1 MFILLNIS
9 KFVMKQLISNQRVSC
24 LYQRGG
30 RVKKTAFFV
39 LWDFI
44 SIFLSHILSC
54 APLLSLL
61 TCITCVRVGGGLVG
75 VLVGE
80 KD

>member
-39 LWDFI
+39 LWVFI
-44 SIFLSHILSC
+44 SQFFFISC

-61 TCITCVRVGGGLVG
+61 TCITCVRVGGRLVG